1 MPKIDENEILRR
13 LKLLSQIEP
22 TSEAAN
28 CAVQRL
34 RETLVKEGNEPKSTA
49 TKIVRAIIS
58 RSFMKFA
65 AAAVL
70 LICAGFLTGRLSTPQ
85 PVDAEQLRADLVRQM
100 CRQWESIL
108 EARHA
113 QLREEVYRQVRR
125 ELTEFAAQTLT
136 ASKGLTDQRL
146 VELIRLIEAAR
157 MQDRLRVASAL
168 EQVELNRLQDKNQF
182 RNGLETLVARASETS
197 SATQN

>member
-1 MPKIDENEILRR
+1 MPKIDENDVMRR

-22 TSEAAN
+22 SCGATERAIN
-28 CAVQRL
+28 RVRL
-34 RETLVKEGNEPKSTA
+34 GFSWGTA
-49 TKIVRAIIS
+49 TTSYKIKSPIFR
-58 RSFMKFA
+58 FA
-65 AAAVL
+65 VAAVL

-85 PVDAEQLRADLVRQM
+85 PVDAEQLRADLVKQM
-100 CRQWESIL
+100 NQQWESIL

-157 MQDRLRVASAL
+157 MQDRQRIAAAL
-168 EQVELNRLQDKNQF
+168 EQVELNRLQDKTQF
-182 RNGLETLVARASETS
+182 RNGLQTLVARASEAPPT
-197 SATQN
+197 TQN